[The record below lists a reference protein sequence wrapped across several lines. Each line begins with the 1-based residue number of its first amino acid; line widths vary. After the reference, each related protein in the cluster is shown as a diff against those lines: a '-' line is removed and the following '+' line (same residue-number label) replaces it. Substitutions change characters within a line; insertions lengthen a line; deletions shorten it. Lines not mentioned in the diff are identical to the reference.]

1 MYIEKDCRRAIIKE
15 RKARKNAQ
23 DMCGKEVNM
32 TDLNLDFT
40 GKTALLSGAASGMGL
55 LCAQCFAALGG
66 NVVMTDINPQTLAEK
81 VEEVNAMGKGKA
93 IGVVVDVRN
102 YEQVCA
108 ARDAAVETFGSIDL
122 LVNFAGG
129 AELRMLKV
137 RENYPDCSLEFP
149 DVPIEIYDWG
159 IDVNL
164 KGQIYFDHAVMKQ
177 MRDQKSGVIVN
188 IGSITGEEG
197 GGGGNVAY
205 SVAKSGAMNGL
216 TKSLAQYGAAF
227 GVRCVCVAPGPVL
240 TRPGMAGMKTAI
252 GRAADPQEIVDLIL
266 YLASDKAAFITGTNI
281 LIDGGRNVMWNKE

>member
-32 TDLNLDFT
+32 TDLNFDFT

-81 VEEVNAMGKGKA
+81 VEDVNAMGKGKA

-102 YEQVCA
+102 YEQVCK

-137 RENYPDCSLEFP
+137 WEKYPDCSLEFP
-149 DVPIEIYDWG
+149 DVPIEVYDWG

-240 TRPGMAGMKTAI
+240 TRPGMAAMKTAI